1 MDKDKYM
8 RIACELYNTGEITGE
23 IYDAMILNADEFCDD
38 DDDQFPPTYSEIE
51 YDDMEDPEAILGS
64 RWDDANFSHYI
75 ER

>member
-38 DDDQFPPTYSEIE
+38 DDDDQLPPTYSEIE
-51 YDDMEDPEAILGS
+51 YDDLGS
-64 RWDDANFSHYI
+64 WWDDANFSYYM

>member
-1 MDKDKYM
+1 MNRDKYI
-8 RIACELYNTGEITGE
+8 RIACELYNTGEITGDV
-23 IYDAMILNADEFCDD
+23 YDAIILNADEFCDD
-38 DDDQFPPTYSEIE
+38 DDDQLPPTYSEIE